1 MAALGARRAVCRDA
15 PRRGFLLHWLDA
27 HGRRGHGVHSPYLYA
42 MCRVVFRRSGRGP
55 QWVSRAMPRRLRRI
69 AGEAERLSAW
79 NKAARLAVPKGWRVS
94 DKSAQGLV
102 ESSLLELIGRG
113 ELARGERVV
122 AVMQKGEWAR
132 LAERAW
138 KELTQYL
145 GDGSWLILL
154 DVRADEASW
163 QRWRWLS
170 ECTVFTVC
178 IDRWSYGMVVR
189 REGMARYSFG
199 VR

>member
-1 MAALGARRAVCRDA
+1 
-15 PRRGFLLHWLDA
+15 
-27 HGRRGHGVHSPYLYA
+27 
-42 MCRVVFRRSGRGP
+42 MCRAVFRRCRRTP
-55 QWVSRAMPRRLRRI
+55 RWVSRAIPRKLRCI

-79 NKAARLAVPKGWRVS
+79 NAADRLAVPKGWR
-94 DKSAQGLV
+94 DAAEAGARELV
-102 ESSLLELIGRG
+102 ESSVHELIGCG

-122 AVMQKGEWAR
+122 AVMQKGEWVR
-132 LAERAW
+132 LAERTW

-178 IDRWSYGMVVR
+178 IDRWSYGMLLYKA
-189 REGMARYSFG
+189 GMARYSFG